1 MEVQKTSPSKTSP
14 SKTSPSKTSPS
25 KAAIVKIHSINVAFI
40 VFLLLAVALTIPGFA
55 SENKIVDLCEKSG
68 TFLFPQWSPNGDK
81 IVSMLLNDK
90 DEFDIWMMNSDGTN
104 LEKISSGTCSYGFGK
119 TWSPDGKKLAFSSS
133 NGFYSRFLIYDIN
146 SKEKKSLDIARNLD
160 FFQWVN
166 DLEIF
171 YVENGKNIKNLW
183 VIDINSK
190 KKQHLC
196 TLNKDDVVYQW
207 QANGNLILYASNKTN
222 VYQIWTISSI
232 NSNKTQLTFSP
243 DNGYGRG
250 MAFSPDGKQI
260 VYASKD
266 NANQTDISS
275 FVGYNTGVC
284 IMDSCGSNK
293 KQLMPAADGM
303 YLYPAWSPDSKR
315 IVYEF
320 KDAYFR
326 SHLIIMN
333 ADGSDLAL
341 LSTNTSDRSSTIS
354 SNINSTINTIIAG
367 SHPDWSP
374 GNDKIVFVSKG
385 KKNSSISVLTLDEK
399 WCQSPSLPMQSLEYE
414 TNAQQNILKKVP
426 GFAIYLLFAA
436 MVLSAAVIR
445 KKQQ

>member
-1 MEVQKTSPSKTSP
+1 MEVQKI
-14 SKTSPSKTSPS
+14 SPS
-25 KAAIVKIHSINVAFI
+25 KAAIVKMNPINVAFI

-55 SENKIVDLCEKSG
+55 SENNIVVLCERSG

-90 DEFDIWMMNSDGTN
+90 DEFEIWMMNSDGTN
-104 LEKISSGTCSYGFGK
+104 LEKISSGTSSYGFGK

-133 NGFYSRFLIYDIN
+133 NGFYSKFLIYDVN
-146 SKEKKSLDIARNLD
+146 SKEKKSLDIIKDLD

-166 DLEIF
+166 NSNLF
-171 YVENGKNIKNLW
+171 YVEDGSHVKKLW
-183 VIDINSK
+183 LIDINSK
-190 KKQHLC
+190 NKQLLC
-196 TLNKDDVVYQW
+196 TLNKGDVVYQW
-207 QANGNLILYASNKTN
+207 QANGNLILYASNRTN
-222 VYQIWTISSI
+222 VYQIWTINST

-266 NANQTDISS
+266 DTKQTDIP
-275 FVGYNTGVC
+275 FFEGYNASVC

-333 ADGSDLAL
+333 ANGSDDAL
-341 LSTNTSDRSSTIS
+341 LSTNTSDMSSTVDG
-354 SNINSTINTIIAG
+354 A
-367 SHPDWSP
+367 HPDWSP
-374 GNDKIVFVSKG
+374 RNDKIVFVSEGENK
-385 KKNSSISVLTLDEK
+385 SSISVLTLDEE
-399 WCQSPSLPMQSLEYE
+399 WYQGSSIPIRSLENE
-414 TNAQQNILKKVP
+414 ANTQQQPLKRTP
-426 GFAIYLLFAA
+426 GFTICAA
-436 MVLSAAVIR
+436 FGVMALNVSVIR
-445 KKQQ
+445 RRK